1 VAAFT
6 SPAESRT
13 PPPTIAL
20 ASSAPSHVGRCSSH
34 QHTVRISWT
43 GSRSGSQR
51 GQYDDARLGV
61 SVSSLT
67 REPADDECTPPYRS
81 RAHRQCQIRNGRCV
95 RSLRSVIVVI
105 WTERPNQWTK
115 LVACEA
121 APTVVGTGSHFEV
134 RGVAAAAEAF
144 RRALGRPASRW
155 FVARA
160 IKPQPEV
167 GLAKRLF
174 AGCGGWICSMLH
186 GARAILGRPPL
197 KARHGLEFP
206 TDPSEFTEFK
216 YAISLRADSIPVSA
230 GMQLTG
236 DAACE
241 FWCGCGGSSR
251 FPRCGVAERHRP
263 DRYLLVDR
271 SK

>member
-1 VAAFT
+1 
-6 SPAESRT
+6 
-13 PPPTIAL
+13 
-20 ASSAPSHVGRCSSH
+20 
-34 QHTVRISWT
+34 
-43 GSRSGSQR
+43 
-51 GQYDDARLGV
+51 
-61 SVSSLT
+61 
-67 REPADDECTPPYRS
+67 
-81 RAHRQCQIRNGRCV
+81 
-95 RSLRSVIVVI
+95 
-105 WTERPNQWTK
+105 
-115 LVACEA
+115 
-121 APTVVGTGSHFEV
+121 
-134 RGVAAAAEAF
+134 
-144 RRALGRPASRW
+144 
-155 FVARA
+155 
-160 IKPQPEV
+160 
-167 GLAKRLF
+167 
-174 AGCGGWICSMLH
+174 MLH

-271 SK
+271 SKLERVDGRVQVDRMGGT

>member
-1 VAAFT
+1 MIGALVLTRFNVRCSSSHQRRFVAAFT
-6 SPAESRT
+6 SPTETRT

-20 ASSAPSHVGRCSSH
+20 SSSAPSHVGRCSSH

-95 RSLRSVIVVI
+95 RSLRSVIAAI

-174 AGCGGWICSMLH
+174 AGCGGWIC
-186 GARAILGRPPL
+186 
-197 KARHGLEFP
+197 
-206 TDPSEFTEFK
+206 
-216 YAISLRADSIPVSA
+216 
-230 GMQLTG
+230 
-236 DAACE
+236 
-241 FWCGCGGSSR
+241 
-251 FPRCGVAERHRP
+251 
-263 DRYLLVDR
+263 
-271 SK
+271 